1 MILLT
6 GGLGYIGSH
15 LAAHLMRLGHDVIL
29 VDNLSNARM
38 EVLQRLEYIAGRY
51 VTFFRL
57 DIRNTP
63 ALQKIF
69 EQYAI
74 SVVIHCAGMKSNT
87 DSPMQPLDYYNSNVG
102 GTMSLL
108 RVMQRTGV
116 SNLVYGSSAVVYGE
130 PESLPVAE
138 DAPLN
143 PLTPYG
149 KSLQLC
155 EEMMH
160 DLVRAE
166 GDWRVAVLRYFNV
179 AGAHPDGVLG
189 EAPSGI
195 VTNLLPYLA
204 QVARGERS
212 QLEVFGDD
220 FETPDGSGVRDF
232 IHVIDVVE
240 GHMQALNWLFNQQQA
255 TFEVFNLG
263 RGQGTSVLELMD
275 LFNQTT
281 GQIAP
286 FEVVERRF
294 GDVGEIY
301 ADTQKAKTAF
311 GFEAKRDAQSMVAD
325 LWKFYQQ
332 LS

>member
-38 EVLQRLEYIAGRY
+38 EMLQRLEYIAGRY

-87 DSPMQPLDYYNSNVG
+87 DAAMQPLDYYNSNVG

-116 SNLVYGSSAVVYGE
+116 RNLVYGSSAVVYGN
-130 PESLPVAE
+130 PVTLPIAE

-166 GDWRVAVLRYFNV
+166 GDWRVVVLRYFNV

-220 FETPDGSGVRDF
+220 YDTPDGSGVRDF
-232 IHVIDVVE
+232 IHVTDLVD
-240 GHMQALNWLFNQQQA
+240 GHMKALDWLFRQQQA

-263 RGQGTSVLELMD
+263 RGQGTSVLEMMN
-275 LFNQTT
+275 LFNQTI
-281 GQIAP
+281 GKIVP
-286 FEVVERRF
+286 FETLERRA
-294 GDVGEIY
+294 GDVAELR
-301 ADTQKAKTAF
+301 ADTTKAKNVL
-311 GFEAKRDAQSMVAD
+311 GFEATQDVDTMVKD

-332 LS
+332 LG